1 MLRQVWIGFMTTFT
15 TWSGTTPASGGS
27 SAGSSSRPASVRL
40 VTAVAV
46 IEYLSIISCAEWCA
60 EHVLLSK
67 QQPWATTE
75 FLFVPYSFWV
85 CWMSALYHNKASI
98 KLRFFAVELGVYVKY
113 QTHLRTCKRDTA
125 CAPWGTASMFNI
137 GSTVWSTVLVHV
149 LYFGVAGCIFLQRDP
164 VRAGDVLGLP
174 LSVVGRVHRLA
185 HGAVVNTRHA
195 RLRRLQ
201 AYHHTRPLAARKTC
215 SKQYLNLYMCQQVV
229 GGSFFLCRLV
239 TAVDEMQS

>member
-1 MLRQVWIGFMTTFT
+1 MIGYYPGIWWKLCWLVFT
-15 TWSGTTPASGGS
+15 PCICAVSHRRRCNWVPVNYILCWMMCWTC
-27 SAGSSSRPASVRL
+27 SAVK
-40 VTAVAV
+40 TAAMSYNR
-46 IEYLSIISCAEWCA
+46 I
-60 EHVLLSK
+60 
-67 QQPWATTE
+67 
-75 FLFVPYSFWV
+75 FVPYSFWV

-215 SKQYLNLYMCQQVV
+215 SKHYLNLYLCHQVV
-229 GGSFFLCRLV
+229 GCSFLSSGYSCWQIAIV
-239 TAVDEMQS
+239 S